1 MLSIILSDFYSL
13 RLSFVKSCCL
23 IFTALTRFMSFMKL
37 LSPAKISTKLTSA
50 KFMYLSAIFR
60 AKSLTRK
67 TASSFIIVLLFTSLS
82 YSAEIPRANLD
93 EAERYFNN
101 AYLHFMRR
109 NYRDAQVFLDQAIRE
124 NTYMVDYYLLNWLNL
139 NRLGYSDNAISAVK
153 SYLEVRPMD
162 SSAPRILRSLEEQN
176 QILRAIIGT
185 GPIPMSWRRAE
196 TTVQTEWNT
205 GYTRPFSI
213 RGLGKIRSLGEVVTI
228 PDTFGDNIQFT

>member
-1 MLSIILSDFYSL
+1 MREIFSGLNKAKLGN
-13 RLSFVKSCCL
+13 
-23 IFTALTRFMSFMKL
+23 IFTVNIFIC
-37 LSPAKISTKLTSA
+37 KI
-50 KFMYLSAIFR
+50 YL
-60 AKSLTRK
+60 
-67 TASSFIIVLLFTSLS
+67 SFIILFSLASLS

-124 NTYMVDYYLLNWLNL
+124 NTYMVDYYLLNSLNL

-162 SSAPRILRSLEEQN
+162 SSAPRILRNFEEQN

-196 TTVQTEWNT
+196 TTVQTEWKT

-213 RGLGKIRSLGEVVTI
+213 RGLGKIRALGEVVTI
-228 PDTFGDNIQFT
+228 PDTFGDNI